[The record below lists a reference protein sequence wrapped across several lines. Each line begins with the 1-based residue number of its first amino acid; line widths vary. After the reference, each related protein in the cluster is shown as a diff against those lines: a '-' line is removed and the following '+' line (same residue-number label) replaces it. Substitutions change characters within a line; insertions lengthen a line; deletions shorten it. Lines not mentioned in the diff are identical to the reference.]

1 MNDKKVDLNNP
12 MISNLK
18 PSNFDLYEY
27 IFITL
32 GLSTPTFIYNLC

>member
-18 PSNFDLYEY
+18 HSNFELYESS
-27 IFITL
+27 FIL
-32 GLSTPTFIYNLC
+32 